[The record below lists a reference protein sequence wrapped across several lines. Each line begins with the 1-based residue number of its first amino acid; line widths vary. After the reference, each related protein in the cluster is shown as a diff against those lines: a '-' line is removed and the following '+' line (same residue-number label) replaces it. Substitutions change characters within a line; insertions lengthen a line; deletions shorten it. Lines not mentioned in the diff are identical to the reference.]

1 MWLVRLFFIIIAIA
15 ILVGFI
21 LYNPDEPVNLHFPWG
36 DYYNVQ
42 LIFVCAVAF
51 IIGMFV
57 TFIYSV
63 FYYLKIAGDIRE
75 KNRQIRNLEVELAAL
90 RNRSLEDLDEQTPE
104 EKEQEE

>member
-15 ILVGFI
+15 VLVGFI
-21 LYNPDEPVNLHFPWG
+21 LYNPAETVNLHFPWG

-63 FYYLKIAGDIRE
+63 FYYLKITGDIRE
-75 KNRQIRNLEVELAAL
+75 KNRQIKNLEVELSAL
-90 RNRSLEDLDEQTPE
+90 RNRALEDLE
-104 EKEQEE
+104 EAPQEQEE